1 MILTICWPKQL
12 VCVKNRYRALG
23 SAAMPYCTST
33 LLGIS
38 KKPPHHRILSLLAAP
53 SPTTMISLFAGEERK
68 AKRERLGDPL
78 QVLDQHID
86 FAALAKAVDAKLV
99 IGDSGRGGRPPY
111 PTELMIRLLVLQQ
124 LYNLSDDALEY
135 QLLDR
140 SSFQRFAR
148 LEHSGRVPD
157 TKTLWEW
164 RERLKKQDLIGDVS
178 EAVGRQLSS
187 AGFIAR
193 GGQII
198 DASIVTVPIQR
209 NRRKENEAVGRGE
222 VPKDWNS
229 AKHAQKDV
237 EARWTQKH
245 GKHYY
250 GYKLHANTDRR
261 WGFIRRMEVTTASAN
276 DTTVFETLL
285 DETNTSRDIYA
296 DRGYTKAAREQWL
309 REAGYRDQIQRKGQA
324 GKPLSQ
330 AQQRRNRRIARQRAF
345 GEHPFA
351 RLAQMAGKYIRTI
364 GLARAKVVIE
374 LKVIA
379 HNLMHLARLHKRG
392 IVPA

>member
-1 MILTICWPKQL
+1 
-12 VCVKNRYRALG
+12 
-23 SAAMPYCTST
+23 
-33 LLGIS
+33 
-38 KKPPHHRILSLLAAP
+38 
-53 SPTTMISLFAGEERK
+53 MISLFAGEERK

-78 QVLDQHID
+78 HVLDRHID

-124 LYNLSDDALEY
+124 LYNLSDEALEY

-140 SSFQRFAR
+140 SSFQRFAG

-157 TKTLWEW
+157 AKTLWVW
-164 RERLKKQDLIGDVS
+164 RERLKKQDLIGDIS

-209 NRRKENEAVGRGE
+209 NRREENEAIGRGE
-222 VPKDWNS
+222 VPNDWTS
-229 AKHAQKDV
+229 AKRGQKDV

-245 GKHYY
+245 GKSYY

-276 DTTVFETLL
+276 DTTVFETIL
-285 DETNTSRDIYA
+285 DEMNTNRTVYA
-296 DRGYTKAAREQWL
+296 DRGYTKAARERSL
-309 REAGYRDQIQRKGQA
+309 REAGYRDRIQRKGQA
-324 GKPLSQ
+324 GKPLSE

-351 RLAQMAGKYIRTI
+351 RLAQMGGKCLRTI
-364 GLARAKVVIE
+364 GLARAKAVIE

>member
-1 MILTICWPKQL
+1 
-12 VCVKNRYRALG
+12 
-23 SAAMPYCTST
+23 
-33 LLGIS
+33 
-38 KKPPHHRILSLLAAP
+38 
-53 SPTTMISLFAGEERK
+53 MISLFAGEERK
-68 AKRERLGDPL
+68 TKRERLGDPL
-78 QVLDQHID
+78 QVLNKHID

-135 QLLDR
+135 QVLDR
-140 SSFQRFAR
+140 SSFQRFAG

-157 TKTLWEW
+157 AKTLWVW
-164 RERLKKQDLIGDVS
+164 RERLKKQGLIGDIS

-198 DASIVTVPIQR
+198 DASIVTAPIQR
-209 NRRKENEAVGRGE
+209 NPRAENEAIGRGD
-222 VPKDWNS
+222 VPEDWS
-229 AKHAQKDV
+229 EAKRSQKDV
-237 EARWTQKH
+237 DARWTQKH
-245 GKHYY
+245 GKSYY

-261 WGFIRRMEVTTASAN
+261 WGFIRHMAVTTASVN
-276 DTTVFETLL
+276 DTTVFETIL
-285 DETNTSRDIYA
+285 DETNTSRNVYA
-296 DRGYTKAAREQWL
+296 DRGYAKAAREEAL
-309 REAGYRDQIQRKGQA
+309 RDAGYRDHIQRKGQA
-324 GKPLSQ
+324 GKPISQ
-330 AQQRRNRRIARQRAF
+330 AQQRRNQRIAKQRAF

-351 RLAQMAGKYIRTI
+351 RLAQMGGKCIRTI

-379 HNLMHLARLHKRG
+379 HNVMHLARLQHRG
-392 IVPA
+392 VVPT